1 MTQQYGKVDR
11 VQLGGKSRHGA
22 AVCKNETWLSSVE
35 RVNIWQQHGKSR
47 YSAAAWKNYAWGN
60 SIEKKTK
67 HRSVEKVDMVR

>member
-1 MTQQYGKVDR
+1 MAQQCV
-11 VQLGGKSRHGA
+11 
-22 AVCKNETWLSSVE
+22 NETWISSVE

-47 YSAAAWKNYAWGN
+47 YSAAAWKNYAWHN